1 MLFGKAQAKNAGLLL
16 AFMSIS
22 ICSITGATNS
32 AAAQSNVETSERL
45 APACRAIKEKLNY
58 IAVPGY
64 QGGVV
69 ITRILFDNEGK
80 VKSFI
85 IVKHPQ
91 DKKTGKTSGVA
102 DLAVQIAVKS
112 LPPIQAVKDLNASK
126 PLWLYAIFDS
136 RSMAKNN
143 RARTQYIVSDKLGE
157 YEQMVEH

>member
-1 MLFGKAQAKNAGLLL
+1 MLFGTAKAINKGPLL
-16 AFMSIS
+16 ALLTIS
-22 ICSITGATNS
+22 VFSTAGATKQ
-32 AAAQSNVETSERL
+32 AAAQTNIEISERL
-45 APACRAIKEKLNY
+45 APACKAIKEKLNY
-58 IAVPGY
+58 MAVPGY

-69 ITRILFDNEGK
+69 ITRILFDNTGK

-112 LPPIQAVKDLNASK
+112 LPPIEAIKDLNASK

-136 RSMAKNN
+136 RALAKNP
-143 RARTQYIVSDKLGE
+143 RAGTQYIVSDKLGD
-157 YEQMVEH
+157 YEQMIEH